1 VKKDMVGTVPGI
13 TEYLTEFTSSRAS
26 GEDGYL
32 SEKGLIP
39 MNSQEHAQ
47 WRSQVLALE
56 TLNLN

>member
-1 VKKDMVGTVPGI
+1 MVGTVPGI
-13 TEYLTEFTSSRAS
+13 KEYLTEFTSPRAS

-39 MNSQEHAQ
+39 MNAAEHAK

-56 TLNLN
+56 TLSLN